1 MPGKFQVYKDKAGEY
16 RFRLRN
22 AEGSIVMASEGYK
35 QYDGVMNGVNS
46 VKKNCGAHVED
57 TTVGQKLPNPK
68 YSVFLGTDKG
78 YKYTL
83 MAPNGEPIGFEA
95 EHPNKSDV
103 MAVIEEVKKCG
114 DATVED
120 MTGHAPKVVP
130 VAAAAAAPAAAAVEA
145 APVVAAAPVPKA
157 GASETMIELIDV
169 PTEVKKKEIVTFK
182 GKLVRSDGKGVAG
195 AIIRLMEHDR
205 SYAFD
210 QWLAEGATRD
220 DGTFAI
226 DWKARKTD
234 WWGST
239 AEIYAE
245 FRGDADDKPSKTKI
259 YNVKVK

>member
-22 AEGSIVMASEGYK
+22 DEGSIVLASEAYK
-35 QYDGVMNGVNS
+35 QYDGVMNGVKS

-57 TTVGQKLPNPK
+57 TTLGQKLTNPK

-83 MAPNGEPIGFEA
+83 IAPNGEPIGFEA
-95 EHPNKSDV
+95 EHPNKSAV

-114 DATVED
+114 DAEIED
-120 MTGHAPKVVP
+120 VTGHVAKAAVVAAAP
-130 VAAAAAAPAAAAVEA
+130 VAAAAAAPVAAAAGV
-145 APVVAAAPVPKA
+145 
-157 GASETMIELIDV
+157 SETMIELMDM
-169 PTEVKKKEIVTFK
+169 PESVKKKEIVTFK

-195 AIIRLMEHDR
+195 AIVNLKEHDK
-205 SYAFD
+205 SYALD
-210 QWLAEGATRD
+210 EWLAEGATKD

-245 FRGDADDKPSKTKI
+245 FRGDANDKPSRTKI
-259 YNVKVK
+259 YNVKVN

>member
-22 AEGSIVMASEGYK
+22 AEGVIVLASEGYK
-35 QYDGVMNGVNS
+35 QYDGVMNGVKS

-57 TTVGQKLPNPK
+57 TTVGQKLANPK

-83 MAPNGEPIGFEA
+83 VAPNGEPIGFEA

-114 DATVED
+114 DATIED
-120 MTGHAPKVVP
+120 MTGHVAK
-130 VAAAAAAPAAAAVEA
+130 AAAVAAAPAAAAV
-145 APVVAAAPVPKA
+145 AAAPAAAAA
-157 GASETMIELIDV
+157 GVSETMIELMDV

-195 AIIRLMEHDR
+195 AVVKLKEHDR
-205 SYAFD
+205 SYSID
-210 QWLAEGATRD
+210 EWLADGATRD

-245 FRGDADDKPSKTKI
+245 FIGDANDKSSRTKI

>member
-22 AEGSIVMASEGYK
+22 DEGSIVLASEAYK
-35 QYDGVMNGVNS
+35 QYDGVMNGVKS

-57 TTVGQKLPNPK
+57 TTLGQKLANPK

-83 MAPNGEPIGFEA
+83 IAPNGEPIGFEA
-95 EHPNKSDV
+95 EHPNKSAV

-114 DATVED
+114 DAEIED
-120 MTGHAPKVVP
+120 MTGHVAAVAAAP
-130 VAAAAAAPAAAAVEA
+130 AAAAAAPAA
-145 APVVAAAPVPKA
+145 VAAAPVAAAAAPAA
-157 GASETMIELIDV
+157 GVSETMIELMDM
-169 PTEVKKKEIVTFK
+169 PESVKKKEIVTFK

-205 SYAFD
+205 SYALD
-210 QWLAEGATRD
+210 EYLAEGATKD

-245 FRGDADDKPSKTKI
+245 FRGDANDKPSRTKI
-259 YNVKVK
+259 YNVKVN